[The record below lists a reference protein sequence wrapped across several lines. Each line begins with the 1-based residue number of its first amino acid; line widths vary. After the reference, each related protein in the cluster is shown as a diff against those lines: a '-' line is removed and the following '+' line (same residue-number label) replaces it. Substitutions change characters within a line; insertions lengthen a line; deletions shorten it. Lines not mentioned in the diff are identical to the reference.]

1 MYIRSNISYS
11 MVLGTRIEVIMNALN
26 ILKQIIAPEFGTMS
40 LFACLGSLLIML
52 DLEKLSK
59 FCFIVSL
66 VFLFIM
72 VLTAIGY
79 MWVEALSNGIL

>member
-1 MYIRSNISYS
+1 
-11 MVLGTRIEVIMNALN
+11 MNTLN

-40 LFACLGSLLIML
+40 LFACLGAVLIML
-52 DLEKLSK
+52 DLEGKLSK

-72 VLTAIGY
+72 VLTAIAY

>member
-11 MVLGTRIEVIMNALN
+11 MVLGTRIEVIMNTLN
-26 ILKQIIAPEFGTMS
+26 ILKQIIVPEFGTMS
-40 LFACLGSLLIML
+40 LFAGLGAVLLML

-72 VLTAIGY
+72 VLTAIAY
-79 MWVEALSNGIL
+79 MWVEALTNGIL

>member
-1 MYIRSNISYS
+1 
-11 MVLGTRIEVIMNALN
+11 
-26 ILKQIIAPEFGTMS
+26 MS
-40 LFACLGSLLIML
+40 LFACLGAVLIML

-59 FCFIVSL
+59 FCFIGSL

>member
-1 MYIRSNISYS
+1 
-11 MVLGTRIEVIMNALN
+11 MNTLN
-26 ILKQIIAPEFGTMS
+26 ILKQIIVPEFCTMS
-40 LFACLGSLLIML
+40 LFACLGALLIML

>member
-1 MYIRSNISYS
+1 MNI
-11 MVLGTRIEVIMNALN
+11 LN
-26 ILKQIIAPEFGTMS
+26 ILKQIIVPEFGTMS
-40 LFACLGSLLIML
+40 LFACLGVVLIML

>member
-1 MYIRSNISYS
+1 
-11 MVLGTRIEVIMNALN
+11 MNTLN
-26 ILKQIIAPEFGTMS
+26 ILKQIIAPEFGTIS
-40 LFACLGSLLIML
+40 LFACLGSILMIL

>member
-1 MYIRSNISYS
+1 
-11 MVLGTRIEVIMNALN
+11 MNTLN
-26 ILKQIIAPEFGTMS
+26 ILKQIIVPEFDTMS
-40 LFACLGSLLIML
+40 LFACLGALLIML